1 MGTANVSENKPYR
14 FRANGCRGFIIVA
27 VPEKWTNLPPGLK
40 LKEQNSWAL
49 PKITWVCLARLMLFH
64 GDSQALLC
72 LAVWCLAASC
82 TVKAVQRA
90 NQGPDANFFFSLQPS
105 SCLRDNSRNL
115 QNRQSP
121 DRISNYLVLL
131 ENKARLHGLIATWC
145 PSNMHHFS

>member
-1 MGTANVSENKPYR
+1 MGTACVSENKPHR
-14 FRANGCRGFIIVA
+14 FRANGCRDFIIVA
-27 VPEKWTNLPPGLK
+27 VPGKWTNLPPGLK

-90 NQGPDANFFFSLQPS
+90 NLMHSFFFFPCKKAPASETTLE
-105 SCLRDNSRNL
+105 NY
-115 QNRQSP
+115 RQGW
-121 DRISNYLVLL
+121 DRISKYLALL
-131 ENKARLHGLIATWC
+131 EKKTRLHSLIAKWS
-145 PSNMHHFS
+145 PSNMHHFSQ